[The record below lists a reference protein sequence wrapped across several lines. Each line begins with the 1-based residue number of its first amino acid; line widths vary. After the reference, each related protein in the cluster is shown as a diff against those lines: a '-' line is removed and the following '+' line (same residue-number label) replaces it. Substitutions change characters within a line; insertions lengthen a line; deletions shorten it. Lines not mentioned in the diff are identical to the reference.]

1 MALKD
6 EGLQNL
12 TIDSAEL
19 RQIWE
24 TNDNPKSV
32 RIIDVR
38 EPVEWANARIEGSE
52 LMPLSEWPN
61 KALKDLPVDKNQNE
75 NLVIVCAHGVR
86 SMNATLF
93 LKSQGFQNVRSLRG
107 GLASYLGI
115 P

>member
-1 MALKD
+1 MAPNE

-12 TIDSAEL
+12 TIDSDEL

-24 TNDNPKSV
+24 TAANPKTV

-38 EPVEWANARIEGSE
+38 EPVEWAKARIEGSE

-61 KALKDLPVDKNQNE
+61 KALKELPVEKNQNE

-93 LKSQGFQNVRSLRG
+93 LKSQGFHHVRSLRG